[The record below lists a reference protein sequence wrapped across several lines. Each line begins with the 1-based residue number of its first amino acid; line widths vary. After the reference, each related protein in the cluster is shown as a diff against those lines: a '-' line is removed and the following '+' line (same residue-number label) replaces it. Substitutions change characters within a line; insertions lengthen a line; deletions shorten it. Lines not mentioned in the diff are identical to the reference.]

1 MDKIDY
7 RFKFLYLIGIISII
21 ISHCGSGGID
31 LLYNWFPFNSFFLA
45 LFAFT
50 SGYFF
55 RESQTEHTS
64 QYIAYKFKK
73 LIIPLYLY
81 NLFYGLFVIFLRQFG
96 FTIGNDFTLHNLLIE
111 PIKTGHQFAY
121 NLPCWFVIPLFMI
134 ETFYILFYKI
144 LKMSHLKIN
153 EWVLFIFEFVLG
165 LIGIYIAKCGHFTGW
180 WLVLTRF
187 LYFVP
192 FFGLGILYKNK
203 LEKIDKTPHILYFS
217 FIFILQLLIMTIYG
231 HPISY
236 SIVWCDNFDH
246 NIFMP
251 FIVGIIGIAFWL
263 RIGRILVPILKDSKY
278 LKIITDNSYSIMANQ
293 ILGFMFVKTVFA
305 ILSQYTS
312 LCNGFDMTQYKTN
325 IWYFYL
331 PKGIPQWEILY
342 IIAGIIVPII
352 IQLCINRIKNIFS
365 VQYKKLKRTHH

>member
-1 MDKIDY
+1 MI
-7 RFKFLYLIGIISII
+7 LY
-21 ISHCGSGGID
+21 
-31 LLYNWFPFNSFFLA
+31 
-45 LFAFT
+45 
-50 SGYFF
+50 
-55 RESQTEHTS
+55 
-64 QYIAYKFKK
+64 K
-73 LIIPLYLY
+73 
-81 NLFYGLFVIFLRQFG
+81 
-96 FTIGNDFTLHNLLIE
+96 TL
-111 PIKTGHQFAY
+111 KTF
-121 NLPCWFVIPLFMI
+121 
-134 ETFYILFYKI
+134 
-144 LKMSHLKIN
+144 HLKIN
-153 EWVLFIFEFVLG
+153 EYLLFLCELALG
-165 LIGIYIAKCGHFTGW
+165 LAGIYIAKCGHYTEW

-192 FFGLGILYKNK
+192 FYGLGILYKGR
-203 LEKIDKTPHILYFS
+203 LEKLDKASNILYFS
-217 FIFILQLLIMTIYG
+217 FIFILQLLIISVYG
-231 HPISY
+231 QPVSY
-236 SIVWCDNFDH
+236 SIVWCNNFTH

-251 FIVGIIGIAFWL
+251 FIIGITGIAFWL
-263 RIGRILVPILKDSKY
+263 RIGRILIPVLKNSKC

-305 ILSQYTS
+305 ILSQYTT